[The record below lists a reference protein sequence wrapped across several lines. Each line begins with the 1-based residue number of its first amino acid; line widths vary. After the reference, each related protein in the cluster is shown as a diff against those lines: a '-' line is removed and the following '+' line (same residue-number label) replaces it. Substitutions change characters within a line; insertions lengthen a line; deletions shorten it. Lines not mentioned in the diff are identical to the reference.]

1 MQFFTNL
8 RSRFGRSTMARKLG
22 FGFGLVLLLTGVVAA
37 IGVTALQTI
46 ELRFDQLKLMA
57 QINRNV
63 LLIRQHEQAFSLS
76 EDPAE
81 VDALRSGIDA
91 ILGLTTALKTQS
103 AAMAATMDEVELEV
117 TAYRTSFD
125 EFVNLAQR
133 KQRALDTA
141 AWSVQNVTNNLDLV
155 HGIFVEDAVAALTTG
170 ENDRGEALIEQA
182 GQLGETG
189 RLVLQALNEAHVRL
203 EQSRRAA
210 VGTEVDAGARIPQTE
225 EAAQLI
231 KQLIDVAGNDPAYRG
246 VLKEAA
252 SLITTFNER
261 LDEYTELLTQERKV
275 HAQMI
280 ARAEQVMRRVDN
292 AYTEQ
297 DEAMRNELGASA
309 GFIFASSLVALL
321 AGLAA
326 AMLITRA
333 VVKPLRSVIR
343 VADRIADGDLTA
355 KIESHGTDEV
365 GQLMRAMSRM
375 SLALRDIVGGLK
387 NGIGSIATS
396 AQTLSSAA
404 ERANAEVGS
413 QKQETAQVATA
424 MSEIVQSLDEV
435 ARSAADA
442 ASAADSADS
451 KVQYGR
457 KVVQGTMS
465 RIEQLAAAAGAAHES
480 MLSLDGEVQNIGAVL
495 DVIKSLA
502 EQTNLLAL
510 NAAIEAA
517 RAGEQ
522 GRGFAVVADEVRL
535 LAQRTHESTA
545 KIEGLILAVVRSTQD
560 SMQQIGASSELVE
573 TTVADAH
580 QTESAL
586 HSIADAVSV
595 IHRMN
600 QQIAAAA
607 EQQSAVVAEVNRSV
621 DSIRDSADQSAAA
634 MQGTAVSSTELA
646 QLSTT
651 LHGMVGRFQL

>member
-1 MQFFTNL
+1 M